1 MKRTCPRIKL
11 RRFGEQYG
19 FEKQMR
25 VVKRYARY
33 RKENIMTS
41 GKKSSNDRV
50 IDEPIVQDTS
60 EQADFSYEESVKR
73 LEEIVTLL
81 ERGDAPLEQSM
92 TLFREG
98 IALADQCAKTLQA
111 MKEEL
116 TALVGEDGREV
127 PLDIME
133 NA

>member
-1 MKRTCPRIKL
+1 
-11 RRFGEQYG
+11 
-19 FEKQMR
+19 
-25 VVKRYARY
+25 
-33 RKENIMTS
+33 MTS
-41 GKKSSNDRV
+41 GKKSSNDR

-73 LEEIVTLL
+73 LEETTLL

>member
-1 MKRTCPRIKL
+1 MIS
-11 RRFGEQYG
+11 
-19 FEKQMR
+19 
-25 VVKRYARY
+25 A
-33 RKENIMTS
+33 
-41 GKKSSNDRV
+41 KKSSNDRV
-50 IDEPIVQDTS
+50 IDEPMVQDTS
-60 EQADFSYEESVKR
+60 EQADFSYEEAVKR

-81 ERGDAPLEQSM
+81 ERGDTPLEQSM

-98 IALADQCAKTLQA
+98 IALADRCAKMLQA
-111 MKEEL
+111 MKGEL

>member
-1 MKRTCPRIKL
+1 
-11 RRFGEQYG
+11 
-19 FEKQMR
+19 
-25 VVKRYARY
+25 
-33 RKENIMTS
+33 MTS